1 MSEKSAPSP
10 YVEHDPDD
18 TAPPPSGYG
27 QPYPN
32 QGQPY
37 PNQGQPYYPNQSP
50 PIAGQMQPMNYGQ
63 VLPGYDM
70 QQPMQQAHPQQIQVA
85 IQEQPIVQQPVQQQ
99 VQDVELLRIPQELQ
113 CPQCKL
119 TVSGVIMI
127 TSMAL
132 KSLAEADV
140 TSCPCLK
147 LS

>member
-1 MSEKSAPSP
+1 MAKKMAYEYRLCFYMIGIISDNINHNLYLDLE
-10 YVEHDPDD
+10 
-18 TAPPPSGYG
+18 
-27 QPYPN
+27 
-32 QGQPY
+32 
-37 PNQGQPYYPNQSP
+37 
-50 PIAGQMQPMNYGQ
+50 
-63 VLPGYDM
+63 
-70 QQPMQQAHPQQIQVA
+70 
-85 IQEQPIVQQPVQQQ
+85 QEQPIVQQPVQQQ

-140 TSCPCLK
+140 TLCPCLK

>member
-1 MSEKSAPSP
+1 MIGIISDNINHNLYLDLE
-10 YVEHDPDD
+10 
-18 TAPPPSGYG
+18 
-27 QPYPN
+27 
-32 QGQPY
+32 
-37 PNQGQPYYPNQSP
+37 
-50 PIAGQMQPMNYGQ
+50 
-63 VLPGYDM
+63 
-70 QQPMQQAHPQQIQVA
+70 
-85 IQEQPIVQQPVQQQ
+85 QEQPIVQQPVQQQ

-140 TSCPCLK
+140 TLCPCLK